1 VANERELRGSNI
13 TISLRY
19 LVGLLLCA
27 AGVAAHAAPAPFD
40 LAGPTLEVK
49 VTRGTTTLPIAEVP
63 NLAAGDRLWIKADL
77 PPTQSAHYLLIASF
91 LNGAT
96 NPPPAEWFFRCQT
109 WSDKCGRDGMTVS
122 VPKDA
127 QQVLVF
133 FAPETGGD
141 FRTLVSAVRGRPGA
155 FVRTSQDLNQ
165 AALDRSRLEVYLKT
179 IRELNDTDPTKL
191 KDLAPLLARSLAI
204 RVDEKCL
211 DRAPA
216 LQAPCLMQGQETLI
230 LNDGHSTS
238 IVEALTSGPASD
250 LAMEASYT
258 PQLSYGI
265 YSPYVAAVLD
275 IGRLLD
281 PFRTAQYQYIPAL
294 ASPSG
299 DRLALTLNA
308 APSFY
313 NPKSVLVVA
322 LPAVEKPQL
331 PPLHALDPKELYCA
345 RKTSLILPVEG
356 APLVFSTNYAHDV
369 TLRLKGANGE
379 LIDLAVKKA
388 PAQGGLVVDTTSLG
402 PESLGDVV
410 QGQLRGYW
418 GFDTYEGPTFSLV
431 NARAQPWGLV
441 PGNPNPL
448 IVGRETTVHL
458 QAENV
463 SCVDSIMLK
472 DPAGKQL
479 KVDWKPVKPNEV
491 ELKLP
496 LEGAEPGDVTLMVSQ
511 YGAGEPQPVQLH
523 AFSEA
528 SRLDGFSIHAG
539 DTEGLL
545 KGSRL
550 DEVAAMSIGGVNF
563 VPGKLTSDNGSDAL
577 TMSLADPSAVGVLK
591 ADTVLAA
598 RVTLN
603 DGRVI
608 GVSASVDAPRPSVK
622 LLHKSVQEPVA
633 SADNNIQLGSD
644 NELPQDAQL
653 IFSVRAQSP
662 RRFVRDEAI
671 EVATDDDEF
680 KTTLSVANGGLTLE
694 DARVAVA
701 TLDPIRAFGPSA
713 FGPLQFRVTANG
725 VAGEWQP
732 LAMLVR
738 LPYLKQIDC
747 PATPEVAC
755 KLSGGN
761 LFLIDSFAED
771 ASFTH
776 PVRVPDGFPGSSLP
790 VPHLQA
796 GRLYMRLRD
805 DPSVLSTAKLTPQSL
820 SPSAD
825 ELARADT
832 RHAATPPVEHDSSVA
847 VAATPA
853 TAPRTTAPSI
863 TATSITAPTTS
874 APTTT
879 ASPTT
884 ASPTSAT
891 PATAPTTPAPPVTS
905 PPVTSP
911 PITTPTTS
919 APAATT
925 LPANASAPASA
936 PLLDAAVPPAA
947 PATSATGA
955 HPL

>member
-1 VANERELRGSNI
+1 MR
-13 TISLRY
+13 LRY
-19 LVGLLLCA
+19 LAGLLLVMT
-27 AGVAAHAAPAPFD
+27 GSVAHAAAAPFD
-40 LAGPTLEVK
+40 LTGPTLEVK
-49 VTRGTTTLPIAEVP
+49 VTRGPMTLPIAEVP
-63 NLAAGDRLWIKADL
+63 NLAAGDRVWIKADL
-77 PPTQSAHYLLIASF
+77 PPTQSAHYLLIAAF

-96 NPPPAEWFFRCQT
+96 NPPPTDWFYRCET
-109 WSDKCGRDGMTVS
+109 WDNKCGHEGMTVT

-141 FRTLVSAVRGRPGA
+141 FRTLVSAVRGRPGV

-165 AALDRSRLEVYLKT
+165 AALDRSRLEIYLKT
-179 IRELNDTDPTKL
+179 IRKFDETDPTKL
-191 KDLAPLLARSLAI
+191 KELAPLLARSLAI

-250 LAMEASYT
+250 LAMEASFT
-258 PQLSYGI
+258 PQLSYGY

-331 PPLHALDPKELYCA
+331 PPLHALDPKQLYCA
-345 RKTSLILPVEG
+345 RKTALVLPVEG
-356 APLVFSTNYAHDV
+356 APLVFSTDYAHDV
-369 TLRLKGANGE
+369 TLRLSGKDDK
-379 LIDLAVKKA
+379 LIDLPVRKD
-388 PAQGGLVVDTTSLG
+388 PAQGGLVVDTAALG
-402 PESLGDVV
+402 QANLGDIV
-410 QGQLRGYW
+410 QGQLHGYW
-418 GFDTYEGPTFSLV
+418 GFDTYDGPTFSLV
-431 NARAQPWGLV
+431 NARAQPWAMA
-441 PGNPNPL
+441 PGGPSSL
-448 IVGRETTVHL
+448 IVGRDATVHL

-472 DPAGKQL
+472 DPAGKDL
-479 KVDWKPVKPNEV
+479 KVEWKPVKANEV

-496 LEGAEPGDVTLMVSQ
+496 LESAQPGAVTLMVTQ
-511 YGAGEPQPVQLH
+511 YGAVEPQPVQLQT
-523 AFSEA
+523 FSEA
-528 SRLDGFSIHAG
+528 SHLDGFSMHAG
-539 DTEGLL
+539 DSEGVL

-550 DEVAAMSIGGVNF
+550 DEVAALSIGGVSF
-563 VPGKLTSDNGSDAL
+563 VPGKLSSDDGSDEL
-577 TMSLADPSAVGVLK
+577 TMSLADPTQTSSLK

-598 RVTLN
+598 RATLK

-608 GVSASVDAPRPSVK
+608 GVSANIDAPRPSVK
-622 LLHKSVQEPVA
+622 LLHKSVAPSGE
-633 SADNNIQLGSD
+633 SNIELGSD

-653 IFSVRAQSP
+653 VFSVRAQTP

-701 TLDPIRAFGPSA
+701 TLDPLRAFGPSA

-738 LPYLKQIDC
+738 VPVLKQIDC
-747 PATPEVAC
+747 PATPELAC
-755 KLSGGN
+755 KLTGSN
-761 LFLIDSFAED
+761 LFLLDSFADD
-771 ASFTH
+771 AKFSH
-776 PVRVPDGFPGSSLP
+776 PVRVPDGFPESSLP
-790 VPHLQA
+790 VPHVTA
-796 GRLYMRLRD
+796 GQLFVRLRD
-805 DPSVLSTAKLTPQSL
+805 DPAVRSTVKLTPQSL

-832 RHAATPPVEHDSSVA
+832 RHAAAPSTDHEAAVAPPAAGNTPP
-847 VAATPA
+847 AAA
-853 TAPRTTAPSI
+853 AAAPS
-863 TATSITAPTTS
+863 
-874 APTTT
+874 
-879 ASPTT
+879 SPG
-884 ASPTSAT
+884 
-891 PATAPTTPAPPVTS
+891 
-905 PPVTSP
+905 
-911 PITTPTTS
+911 
-919 APAATT
+919 
-925 LPANASAPASA
+925 
-936 PLLDAAVPPAA
+936 AA
-947 PATSATGA
+947 PATGAVTVAAPSTAATPPAVTTAGSPPPSTTSTSTSAPSAAPAPAPGA
-955 HPL
+955 AAAPAPAPATPPNAVLSSGASSAASGTQPR

>member
-1 VANERELRGSNI
+1 MANERELRGSNI

-19 LVGLLLCA
+19 LAGLLLCVV
-27 AGVAAHAAPAPFD
+27 GVAAHAAPAPFD

-49 VTRGTTTLPIAEVP
+49 VTRGSTTLPIAEVP
-63 NLAAGDRLWIKADL
+63 NFAAGDRIWIKADL
-77 PPTQSAHYLLIASF
+77 PPSQSAHYLLIAAF

-96 NPPPAEWFFRCQT
+96 NPPPADWFFRCET
-109 WSDKCGRDGMTVS
+109 WTEKCGREGMTVT
-122 VPKDA
+122 VPKEA

-165 AALDRSRLEVYLKT
+165 AALDRSRLEIYLKT

-191 KDLAPLLARSLAI
+191 KELAPLLARSLAI

-258 PQLSYGI
+258 PQLSYGV

-294 ASPSG
+294 ATPNG
-299 DRLALTLNA
+299 DRLALVLNA

-345 RKTSLILPVEG
+345 RKTSLVLPVEG
-356 APLVFSTNYAHDV
+356 APLVFSTSYAHDV
-369 TLRLKGANGE
+369 TLRLKGADGA
-379 LIDLAVKKA
+379 LIDLAVKKD
-388 PAQGGLVVDTTSLG
+388 PAQGGLVVDTTALG
-402 PESLGDVV
+402 PASLGDMV

-431 NARAQPWGLV
+431 NSRAQPWGLV

-479 KVDWKPVKPNEV
+479 KVEWKPVKPNEV

-496 LEGAEPGDVTLMVSQ
+496 LEGAAPGAVTLMVSQ
-511 YGAGEPQPVQLH
+511 YGAHEPQPVQLQ

-539 DTEGLL
+539 DTEGVLR
-545 KGSRL
+545 GTRL
-550 DEVAAMSIGGVNF
+550 DEVAALSIGGVSF
-563 VPGKLTSDNGSDAL
+563 LPGKLSSDNGSDVL
-577 TMSLADPSAVGVLK
+577 TMALADPSAVASLK

-622 LLHKSVQEPVA
+622 LLHKSIQEPVL

-671 EVATDDDEF
+671 EVETDDDEF

-701 TLDPIRAFGPSA
+701 TLDPMRAFGPSA

-738 LPYLKQIDC
+738 LPFLKQIDC
-747 PATPEVAC
+747 PATPELAC

-761 LFLIDSFAED
+761 LFLIDSFAD
-771 ASFTH
+771 NASFSH

-790 VPHLQA
+790 VPHITA
-796 GRLYMRLRD
+796 GQLYMRLRD

-820 SPSAD
+820 SPSSE

-832 RHAATPPVEHDSSVA
+832 RHAAAPPVDRDNA
-847 VAATPA
+847 VAAAVTPA
-853 TAPRTTAPSI
+853 SGAPPPAALPASPVALPVSPVALPASSASLPVSSNVPVSSVSSPVSAASPSPSPSPVSPSASPAPLPTAV
-863 TATSITAPTTS
+863 
-874 APTTT
+874 T
-879 ASPTT
+879 ASP
-884 ASPTSAT
+884 APTPPAT
-891 PATAPTTPAPPVTS
+891 PSPSTTPSSSS
-905 PPVTSP
+905 PPR
-911 PITTPTTS
+911 
-919 APAATT
+919 
-925 LPANASAPASA
+925 
-936 PLLDAAVPPAA
+936 
-947 PATSATGA
+947 
-955 HPL
+955 

>member
-1 VANERELRGSNI
+1 MN
-13 TISLRY
+13 LRY
-19 LVGLLLCA
+19 LAGFLLCVI
-27 AGVAAHAAPAPFD
+27 GGAAHAVPAPFD

-49 VTRGTTTLPIAEVP
+49 VTRGATTLPIAEVP
-63 NLAAGDRLWIKADL
+63 NLAAGDRIWIKADL
-77 PPTQSAHYLLIASF
+77 PPSQSAHYLLIAAF

-96 NPPPAEWFFRCQT
+96 NPPPSDWFFRCQT
-109 WSDKCGRDGMTVS
+109 WTEKCGHDGMTVT
-122 VPKDA
+122 VPKEA

-165 AALDRSRLEVYLKT
+165 AALDRSRLEIYLKT
-179 IRELNDTDPTKL
+179 IRELNDSDPTKL

-294 ASPSG
+294 ATPSG
-299 DRLALTLNA
+299 DRLALILNA

-345 RKTSLILPVEG
+345 RKTSLVLPVEG
-356 APLVFSTNYAHDV
+356 APLVFSTSYAHDV
-369 TLRLKGANGE
+369 TLRLTGADGA
-379 LIDLAVKKA
+379 LIDLAVKRA
-388 PAQGGLVVDTTSLG
+388 PAQGGLVVDTTALG
-402 PESLGDVV
+402 HASLGDVV

-431 NARAQPWGLV
+431 NSRTQPWGLV
-441 PGNPNPL
+441 PGNSNPL

-496 LEGAEPGDVTLMVSQ
+496 LEGAAPGAVTLMVSQ
-511 YGAGEPQPVQLH
+511 YGAHEPQPVQLQ

-539 DTEGLL
+539 DTEGVL

-550 DEVAAMSIGGVNF
+550 DEVAALTIGGMRF
-563 VPGKLTSDNGSDAL
+563 VPGNLSSDNGSDVL
-577 TMSLADPSAVGVLK
+577 TMSLADPSAVAALK

-598 RVTLN
+598 HVTLN

-622 LLHKSVQEPVA
+622 LLHKSVQEPEL

-671 EVATDDDEF
+671 EVETDDDEF

-738 LPYLKQIDC
+738 LPFLKQIDC
-747 PATPEVAC
+747 PATPELAC

-761 LFLIDSFAED
+761 LFLIDSFAAD
-771 ASFTH
+771 ASFSH

-790 VPHLQA
+790 VPHMTA
-796 GRLYMRLRD
+796 GQLYMRLRD
-805 DPSVLSTAKLTPQSL
+805 DPTVLSMAKLTPQSL
-820 SPSAD
+820 SPSPD
-825 ELARADT
+825 ELARADA
-832 RHAATPPVEHDSSVA
+832 RHAAAPPVDRDNAVAAAATPPSPPSPPSPATPPNALSASPAPPPSA
-847 VAATPA
+847 VAPSSAPLSNANAASASPLPNATP
-853 TAPRTTAPSI
+853 PSPPAPSPNAN
-863 TATSITAPTTS
+863 ATPPSAAPLPNAS
-874 APTTT
+874 AAPLPN
-879 ASPTT
+879 A
-884 ASPTSAT
+884 SAT
-891 PATAPTTPAPPVTS
+891 PSSPAPLPNANATS
-905 PPVTSP
+905 P
-911 PITTPTTS
+911 
-919 APAATT
+919 
-925 LPANASAPASA
+925 
-936 PLLDAAVPPAA
+936 
-947 PATSATGA
+947 
-955 HPL
+955 

>member
-1 VANERELRGSNI
+1 M
-13 TISLRY
+13 SLRY
-19 LVGLLLCA
+19 LAGLLLWVTA
-27 AGVAAHAAPAPFD
+27 AAAHAAAAPFD

-49 VTRGTTTLPIAEVP
+49 VTRGATTLPIAEVP
-63 NLAAGDRLWIKADL
+63 NLAAGDRIWIKADL
-77 PPTQSAHYLLIASF
+77 PPTQSAHYLLIAAF

-96 NPPPAEWFFRCQT
+96 NPPPANWFYRCQT
-109 WSDKCGRDGMTVS
+109 WVDKCGRDGITVN
-122 VPKDA
+122 VPKEA

-179 IRELNDTDPTKL
+179 IRELDGSDPTKL
-191 KDLAPLLARSLAI
+191 KELAPLLARSLAI

-211 DRAPA
+211 DRAPE

-258 PQLSYGI
+258 PQLSYGY

-294 ASPSG
+294 GSAHG
-299 DRLALTLNA
+299 DHLALTLNA

-322 LPAVEKPQL
+322 LPAVENPQL

-356 APLVFSTNYAHDV
+356 APLVFSTDYAHDV
-369 TLRLKGANGE
+369 TLRLSGNDGK
-379 LIDLAVKKA
+379 LIDLPVKKD
-388 PAQGGLVVDTTSLG
+388 PAQGGLVVDTTTLG
-402 PESLGDVV
+402 QASLGDMV
-410 QGQLRGYW
+410 QGQLHGFW
-418 GFDTYEGPTFSLV
+418 GFDAYEGPTFRLV

-448 IVGRETTVHL
+448 IVGRDATVHL

-463 SCVDSIMLK
+463 SCVDSIMIK
-472 DPAGKQL
+472 DPAGKDL
-479 KVDWKPVKPNEV
+479 KVDWKPVKADEV

-496 LEGAEPGDVTLMVSQ
+496 LEGAAPGAVTLMVSQ
-511 YGAGEPQPVQLH
+511 YGAGEPQPVRLQ

-539 DTEGLL
+539 DVEGVLR
-545 KGSRL
+545 GSRL
-550 DEVAAMSIGGVNF
+550 DEVAGLSIGSLSF
-563 VPGKLTSDNGSDAL
+563 LPGKLGSDNGTDAL
-577 TMSLADPSAVGVLK
+577 TMALVDPSAAGSLK

-598 RVTLN
+598 RATLK

-608 GVSASVDAPRPSVK
+608 GVSASIDGPRPSVK
-622 LLHKSVQEPVA
+622 LLHKSVQESA
-633 SADNNIQLGSD
+633 SSADSNIRLGSD

-653 IFSVRAQSP
+653 VFSVRAQTP
-662 RRFVRDEAI
+662 HRFVRDETI

-701 TLDPIRAFGPSA
+701 TLDPLHAFGPSA

-738 LPYLKQIDC
+738 LPLLRQIDC
-747 PATPEVAC
+747 PATPELAC
-755 KLSGGN
+755 KLSGAN
-761 LFLIDSFAED
+761 LFLIDSFADD
-771 ASFTH
+771 AGFAH
-776 PVRVPDGFPGSSLP
+776 AVRVPDGFPGSTLP
-790 VPHLQA
+790 VPHLTEGQ
-796 GRLYMRLRD
+796 LYVRLRD
-805 DPSVLSTAKLTPQSL
+805 DPTVLSTAKLTPQIL

-825 ELARADT
+825 ELARADM
-832 RHAATPPVEHDSSVA
+832 RHAASPVALHDSA
-847 VAATPA
+847 LAAA
-853 TAPRTTAPSI
+853 AAAPS
-863 TATSITAPTTS
+863 
-874 APTTT
+874 
-879 ASPTT
+879 
-884 ASPTSAT
+884 
-891 PATAPTTPAPPVTS
+891 PAPAPPSPAPS
-905 PPVTSP
+905 PPSPAPSP
-911 PITTPTTS
+911 PP
-919 APAATT
+919 
-925 LPANASAPASA
+925 
-936 PLLDAAVPPAA
+936 
-947 PATSATGA
+947 PATSPTAPEAVPNTMTPADVGA
-955 HPL
+955 STPGRQP